1 MSDLNIKTNGIRIKS
16 CGIILSMISLIVGF
30 IISDTNPKGMYM
42 YIPLLPFIFAFVNIV
57 FLKIYD
63 KITIVTIIVI

>member
-42 YIPLLPFIFAFVNIV
+42 YIPFRL
-57 FLKIYD
+57 
-63 KITIVTIIVI
+63 